1 MYLGDSTMDVFG
13 SVNIT
18 NNKNNGTNSNV
29 YLTDGK
35 TMTVD
40 NDFDGKIGVTAEKP
54 VEELVVATGTS
65 LTGNVVTKFQSDDVK
80 YGIKL
85 SGNDLVLT
93 GKTDV
98 TNKITFPS
106 GQLTYTGSGLRYEKA
121 TISEGYNGKF
131 TYTYWV
137 PKGGSTGELDANGLP
152 LAVGTYT
159 VTPPMRTMTTTA
171 PPAPSWRWWLGPTTI
186 ILPPPAAE
194 EAGGPAIL

>member
-1 MYLGDSTMDVFG
+1 
-13 SVNIT
+13 
-18 NNKNNGTNSNV
+18 
-29 YLTDGK
+29 
-35 TMTVD
+35 MTVD

-159 VTPPMRTMTTTA
+159 VIATYEDDDNYGTA
-171 PPAPSWRWWLGPTTI
+171 R
-186 ILPPPAAE
+186 
-194 EAGGPAIL
+194 AILEVVAGSNNNNSSSSGGGGGDQPLRRRGPQRLLL